1 MAYKSPGFKLLYG
14 KNDTGINRMAVTT
27 PRNYGNA
34 VERNRTKRIIREVYR
49 NIKEHFNCN
58 GYDFLFIVYK
68 KDLEYKD
75 TFRELFSICNSAG
88 ILNVSE

>member
-1 MAYKSPGFKLLYG
+1 
-14 KNDTGINRMAVTT
+14 MAVTT

-49 NIKEHFNCN
+49 NIKVHFLCN

-68 KDLEYKD
+68 KNLEYKD
-75 TFRELFSICNSAG
+75 TFLELFSICRKAG
-88 ILNVSE
+88 IVNDSE